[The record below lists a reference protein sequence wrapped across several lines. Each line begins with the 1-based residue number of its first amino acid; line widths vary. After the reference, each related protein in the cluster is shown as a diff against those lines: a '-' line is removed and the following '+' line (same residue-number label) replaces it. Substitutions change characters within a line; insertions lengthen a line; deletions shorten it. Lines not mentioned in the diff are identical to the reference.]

1 MAGREGLII
10 KFFEK
15 WRRRKLNKLADRAIK
30 DNPGLLKGL
39 KMMDKALADL
49 DKEFSKKK

>member
-1 MAGREGLII
+1 MAGREGLIV

-15 WRRRKLNKLADRAIK
+15 WRQRKLDKLAKRALK
-30 DNPGLLKGL
+30 NNPGLMKGL
-39 KMMDKALADL
+39 KMMQKGLDDL